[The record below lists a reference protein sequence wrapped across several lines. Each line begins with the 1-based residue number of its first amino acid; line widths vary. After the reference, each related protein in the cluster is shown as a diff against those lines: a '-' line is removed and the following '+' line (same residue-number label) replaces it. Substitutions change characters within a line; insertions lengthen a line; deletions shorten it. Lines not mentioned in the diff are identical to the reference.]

1 MSATMTQRRLVLGIS
16 RDTISPSLIIAMTAW
31 LVIVSAVFGVI
42 APRNVVVYAT
52 IVLCALCFSSAIFF
66 ILELDRQ
73 IDGYIYV
80 SSEPIRDALRHIDGS

>member
-52 IVLCALCFSSAIFF
+52 IVLCVFLLF
-66 ILELDRQ
+66 
-73 IDGYIYV
+73 V
-80 SSEPIRDALRHIDGS
+80 RDFLYS